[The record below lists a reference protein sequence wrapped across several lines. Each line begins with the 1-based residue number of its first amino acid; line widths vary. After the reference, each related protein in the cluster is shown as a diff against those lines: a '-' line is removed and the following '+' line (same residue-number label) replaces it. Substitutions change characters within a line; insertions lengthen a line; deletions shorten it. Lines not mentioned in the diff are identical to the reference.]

1 MRNRSGYYRQRKQ
14 TRLILWVC
22 ACVRKHPT
30 LAVLSAEVV
39 AKRQPSGETWQERMV
54 PWWASTSW
62 SFSPLSVSH
71 ILQQATRT
79 RRLFG
84 ICFED
89 AADWVKSVC
98 ILPWRCRRRTRTAA
112 SSRKVS
118 WRAAWNIWLVPC
130 DPAVFYTPPS
140 ATSIPTV
147 GREGGTQQRNQSN
160 FQLNDLSRVWVTLPE
175 ELHGTKHIF
184 WRKWWCNHSPST
196 RDSELRCQQQA
207 NEQRQDLAIEMMHLS
222 LI

>member
-22 ACVRKHPT
+22 ACVRKHRT

-39 AKRQPSGETWQERMV
+39 AKRQPSGETWQERMA

-71 ILQQATRT
+71 ILGQATRT
-79 RRLFG
+79 WRLFG

-89 AADWVKSVC
+89 AADRVKSVW

-112 SSRKVS
+112 SCWKVS
-118 WRAAWNIWLVPC
+118 WRAGWNIWLVPC
-130 DPAVFYTPPS
+130 DPAVLYTPPS
-140 ATSIPTV
+140 ATSIPI
-147 GREGGTQQRNQSN
+147 GEGGGNTAEKSIQFPTQWP
-160 FQLNDLSRVWVTLPE
+160 F
-175 ELHGTKHIF
+175 
-184 WRKWWCNHSPST
+184 
-196 RDSELRCQQQA
+196 
-207 NEQRQDLAIEMMHLS
+207 
-222 LI
+222 